1 MAWYFFPSNAGRKE
15 NRRSSVGFMLI
26 DMYNDD
32 KRKMW
37 IKEITI
43 KITMKN
49 VKVSTCTIAACV
61 GVKEQIKKLTDSKIS
76 TFAVQARCT
85 RKRELTFSFR
95 HLYEIKFT
103 RME

>member
-1 MAWYFFPSNAGRKE
+1 
-15 NRRSSVGFMLI
+15 
-26 DMYNDD
+26 MYKDD

-61 GVKEQIKKLTDSKIS
+61 GLTRRLKNLLTPKYPLLLFKLGAPGNAS
-76 TFAVQARCT
+76 
-85 RKRELTFSFR
+85 
-95 HLYEIKFT
+95 
-103 RME
+103 

>member
-1 MAWYFFPSNAGRKE
+1 
-15 NRRSSVGFMLI
+15 
-26 DMYNDD
+26 MYKDD

-61 GVKEQIKKLTDSKIS
+61 GLTRRLKKLTDAKIS

-103 RME
+103 RKETVETILFTCDGKPGKSVKGMGI